1 MVRGVDRHI
10 IITHMLYL
18 NEYHNKQ
25 HEEAKKILSKM
36 PRVTLEEA
44 RQQEKMIRGAKSS
57 RRKGKGNKT
66 QEK

>member
-1 MVRGVDRHI
+1 
-10 IITHMLYL
+10 MLYL
-18 NEYHNKQ
+18 NEFHKKQ

-66 QEK
+66 QKK